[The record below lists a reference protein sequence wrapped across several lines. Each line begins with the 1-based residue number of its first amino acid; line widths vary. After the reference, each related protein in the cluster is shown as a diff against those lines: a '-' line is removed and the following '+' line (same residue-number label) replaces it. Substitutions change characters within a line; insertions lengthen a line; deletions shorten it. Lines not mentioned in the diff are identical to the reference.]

1 MSVVLTDDT
10 FDTELK
16 ANIPVMVDFWAAWC
30 GPCRMLAPAIDS
42 LSEEFAG
49 KVKVCKLNVDENGV
63 TAKRFKIE
71 SIPTVII
78 FKNGQILEE
87 LRGALPKNKYV
98 EVLNKYIV

>member
-16 ANIPVMVDFWAAWC
+16 ADIPVMVDFWAAWC

-42 LSEEFAG
+42 ISEEFTG
-49 KVKVCKLNVDENGV
+49 KVKVCKLNVDENGA

-78 FKNGQILEE
+78 FKNGQVLEE

-98 EVLNKYIV
+98 EVLNKYIA